1 LNASKNS
8 GDRERS
14 VPERRRLRV
23 RAAVR
28 CALTHAL
35 IRWSFNPFQT
45 ALTDTAMPQRHPLK
59 PARRLLIAAALGC
72 ALPAAASADA
82 NFPERSIRI
91 VVPYSPGGSAD
102 QSARFLADRLGQRL
116 GQSVVVDNRPGASGN
131 IGTVEVMNAK
141 PDGYTLLLG
150 FDGTLVVQPSVT
162 KVPFDSIKSFQPVI
176 LIDFATLAL
185 GAHPSV
191 PANTIGELIEYSKKN
206 PQKLTF
212 GTTGTG
218 STPHLAGELLR
229 IQHGLQWLHVPYKGG
244 AQALNDT
251 LGGSTPLVMTA
262 VATLQAH
269 AKAGRVKII
278 GVGTPQR
285 SQAAPEVP
293 TFSESGAPGFSV
305 ASWFGL
311 LAPAGTPRPVVD
323 KLNRE
328 VAAVLAEP
336 AIRDR
341 YLGAGLELAPGTPEQ
356 FGDLIR
362 TDLER
367 WKRVATQA
375 NIKID

>member
-1 LNASKNS
+1 
-8 GDRERS
+8 
-14 VPERRRLRV
+14 
-23 RAAVR
+23 
-28 CALTHAL
+28 
-35 IRWSFNPFQT
+35 
-45 ALTDTAMPQRHPLK
+45 MPRRHPLK

-162 KVPFDSIKSFQPVI
+162 KVPFDSIKNFQPVI

-285 SQAAPEVP
+285 SPAAPEVP
-293 TFSESGAPGFSV
+293 TFAESGAPGFSV